1 MITSEESGKE
11 SNTVCSKEL
20 EKNRFKTELILAERL
35 KNDYCDESGK
45 ETNPAK
51 AAEILHQIALIYRKQ
66 SPHKISLIKCVGL
79 LNACVIRNPANAVII
94 QNDICEVNRHILQ
107 QANAKIKAEDLIR
120 KANEVKSSFQVLR
133 NEVQILLDSPATA
146 KIPADVKNEN
156 LLQLETDKISAIQHI
171 NKFIADKYKQITTN
185 LSQFCEDVMG
195 KPPCAYAIIGMG
207 SLARDEIT
215 PYSDFEHVILLSDDV
230 ILLSDEKNY
239 ESYLEYFR
247 WYSVIFHTTIL
258 NMRETIIPSLNIK
271 SLNDEDSPLG
281 NWYYDDIT
289 PRGISFDGMMPH
301 ACKFPLGRTDSTQC
315 KPWTTELIKPVTEM
329 LEYMS
334 SEAELKHGYHLAD
347 ILTKTCFVFGNEEL
361 LKLFRDGAENYR
373 RARTKLETIDVVKEQ
388 VKKDMSNFSTRFRLA
403 KLKLYD
409 TINIKQ
415 LVYRSTTIF
424 IAALARV
431 NNISSNSCFDVI
443 NEMAENKQIT
453 QNMAHHLLLA
463 IAIACEMRLRVYI
476 EKKSQCD
483 DAINVKKDG
492 ISKFLDIVGLQSTVS
507 YFQIAYCLQCEVAKQ
522 LHFTKLHFYS
532 DSQLVNITISFAFNL
547 VSDIELSDQND
558 KLKVA
563 WNLLQFDFDSCLDQL
578 QKSNWTYDVTK
589 ARKATDLKSMECL
602 ANYLHKTQVYDE
614 ALEFFNQILM
624 VYRSKSTEET
634 KDPDIA
640 RVYHRIS
647 YCMSR
652 LRQFDEA
659 LTAAEK
665 SLQIYQNISLD
676 QERDDDVANGLHN
689 VGYRQIKLRRYDD
702 ALRSLKHSLLI
713 WENLSSHMKMTHE
726 YAFTLHDYGL
736 CLRDLGQFDEAQKYI
751 KLALE
756 IIQTKSRDASKDID
770 VAFLQCGLADCL
782 FEMKQFKDALE
793 CYKKSLVIRENIS
806 RGKQVDSSIAW
817 RLCKIGYCHKALHLL
832 DDALRYFKQ
841 SLEVYKNRSLDQ
853 QKDNQVAL
861 VLYEVG
867 SCLADMHQDED
878 ALKYLPDS
886 LSVYKEL
893 PSNYDVAARIENIRI
908 KIDACK
914 RRCSHD

>member
-1 MITSEESGKE
+1 MDEKAVKKE
-11 SNTVCSKEL
+11 HEKKDFDIEL
-20 EKNRFKTELILAERL
+20 KFAEQL

-51 AAEILHQIALIYRKQ
+51 AAEVLHQIGLIYRKR
-66 SPHKISLIKCVGL
+66 SPHKLSLIKCVGL
-79 LNACVIRNPANAVII
+79 LNACIVRNPLNLNKVQHDIYEVCHHILHHANA
-94 QNDICEVNRHILQ
+94 QNQ
-107 QANAKIKAEDLIR
+107 TADLIN
-120 KANEVKSSFQVLR
+120 KAAEVKKLF
-133 NEVQILLDSPATA
+133 EVMRKEVAAYLDSSIVV
-146 KIPADVKNEN
+146 KIPLAAQIKN
-156 LLQLETDKISAIQHI
+156 LRQLETNKTSAIQHI
-171 NKFIADKYKQITTN
+171 NNIIADKYKQIMAD
-185 LSQFCEDVMG
+185 LSHFCEDVMG
-195 KPPCAYAIIGMG
+195 KPPCTYAIVGMG
-207 SLARDEIT
+207 SLARNEIT
-215 PYSDFEHVILLSDDV
+215 PYSDFEHIILLSDDK
-230 ILLSDEKNY
+230 SY

-247 WYSVIFHTTIL
+247 WYSVIFHTIVL
-258 NMRETIIPSLNIK
+258 NMQETIISSLNIK
-271 SLNDEDSPLG
+271 TLNDPGSPLG
-281 NWYYDDIT
+281 DWYFDAHT
-289 PRGISFDGMMPH
+289 PSGISFDELMPH
-301 ACKFPLGRTDSTQC
+301 ACKFPLGRTDSTQR

-361 LKLFRDGAENYR
+361 LKLFQDGAENYR

-463 IAIACEMRLRVYI
+463 IAIACEMRLRVYM

-483 DAINVKKDG
+483 NAINVKKDG

-532 DSQLVNITISFAFNL
+532 DSQLVNIAISFAFNL

-563 WNLLQFDFDSCLDQL
+563 WNLLQFDFDSCIDQL

-589 ARKATDLKSMECL
+589 ARKATDLKSMESL

-659 LTAAEK
+659 LIAAEK
-665 SLQIYQNISLD
+665 SLEIYQNISLD

-689 VGYRQIKLRRYDD
+689 VGYRQIKSHRCDD
-702 ALRSLKHSLLI
+702 ALLSLSQSLSI
-713 WENLSSHMKMTHE
+713 WQNISNNVKINRGF
-726 YAFTLHDYGL
+726 AFTLHDYGI
-736 CLRDLGQFDEAQKYI
+736 CLRDLGQLDEAQKC
-751 KLALE
+751 LQEALE
-756 IIQTKSRDASKDID
+756 IIQTKSLDSSKDSD
-770 VAFLQCGLADCL
+770 VAFLQFGLAESL
-782 FEMKQFKDALE
+782 FEMKQFEDALRYFKE
-793 CYKKSLVIRENIS
+793 SLIIRQNIS
-806 RGKQVDSSIAW
+806 RGKQEDSSIAW
-817 RLCKIGYCHKALHLL
+817 RLCKIGYCHKALDQL
-832 DDALRYFKQ
+832 DNALRYFKQ

-853 QKDNQVAL
+853 QKDTQVAL

-867 SCLADMHQDED
+867 SCLVEMHHYDN
-878 ALKYLPDS
+878 ALKYLPES
-886 LSVYKEL
+886 LGIYEQL
-893 PSNYDVAARIENIRI
+893 PPNEDIAANISSIRI
-908 KIDACK
+908 KIEECK
-914 RRCSHD
+914 RQCGYG